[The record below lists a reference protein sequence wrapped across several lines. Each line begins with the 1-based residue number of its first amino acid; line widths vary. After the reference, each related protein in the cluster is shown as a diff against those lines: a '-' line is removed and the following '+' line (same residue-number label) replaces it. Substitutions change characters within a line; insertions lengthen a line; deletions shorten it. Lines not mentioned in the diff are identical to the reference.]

1 MKKQLR
7 GIIAASVLVLTSSI
21 VQADELTGRIGLVD
35 AEQHTIT
42 LTNGMTFFV
51 ADILM
56 LELNSGEDI
65 KITFEMENGMLIA
78 VRLSRSDREA

>member
-21 VQADELTGRIGLVD
+21 VQADEVTGRIGLVD

-65 KITFEMENGMLIA
+65 KITFEMGNGMLIA
-78 VRLSRSDREA
+78 VKLSRSDREA

>member
-7 GIIAASVLVLTSSI
+7 GIIAASALVLTSSI
-21 VQADELTGRIGLVD
+21 VQADEVTRRIGLLD

-51 ADILM
+51 ADILIM
-56 LELNSGEDI
+56 ELNSGEDI
-65 KITFEMENGMLIA
+65 KIIFEIENGMLIA
-78 VRLSRSDREA
+78 VKLSRSDREA

>member
-7 GIIAASVLVLTSSI
+7 GIIAASALLVTSSI
-21 VQADELTGRIGLVD
+21 VQADEVTGRIGLVD

-51 ADILM
+51 ADILFV
-56 LELNSGEDI
+56 ELNSGEDI
-65 KITFEMENGMLIA
+65 KITFEIENGMLIA
-78 VRLSRSDREA
+78 LKLSRSDREA